1 MYRGSWV
8 ATVLVTLSLAFSMAA
23 STGWAAKNAGPL
35 PDIPGW
41 DSGDLATEE
50 YETPTEQLGCRMER
64 LYRRQADNHSILVV
78 WVRGPGTLWQG
89 FPEGEVSADDGP
101 IGSGATYNTLDID
114 DHRAVL
120 ECHPLVGKA
129 LSVAI
134 APDFTLTFETT
145 FADVGLDAFA
155 LVFLEQ
161 LGDRGE
167 R

>member
-1 MYRGSWV
+1 MLRRRM
-8 ATVLVTLSLAFSMAA
+8 TRRVLAALSFSLALTA
-23 STGWAAKNAGPL
+23 STGWAAGDPDLL
-35 PDIPGW
+35 PDILGW
-41 DSGDLATEE
+41 YAGSQASEE

-101 IGSGATYNTLDID
+101 IGSGATYSTLEIGG
-114 DHRAVL
+114 HRAVL
-120 ECHPLVGKA
+120 ECHPLTGRA

-134 APDFTLTFETT
+134 APDSTLTFETD
-145 FADVGLDAFA
+145 FEDVELEAFA
-155 LVFLEQ
+155 LAFLEQ
-161 LGDRGE
+161 LGDPGE